1 MARKTERKKKS
12 KQERE
17 GGAFQI
23 NKVFSS
29 ENPTASPKC

>member
-23 NKVFSS
+23 NKVFS
-29 ENPTASPKC
+29 ENPNASPKC